1 MSCLHILKNV
11 ILKINYNEKYIYN
24 VVDQKLLR
32 LYKLELQN
40 YNNKKYIFNPL
51 ITTRIINIHNNV
63 INIINKNNNSL
74 NNNLNNDN
82 SLYKKQ

>member
-1 MSCLHILKNV
+1 MSCLNILKNV

-24 VVDQKLLR
+24 VVDKKLLR

-40 YNNKKYIFNPL
+40 YNNIKYISNPL
-51 ITTRIINIHNNV
+51 ITSRIINIHNNV
-63 INIINKNNNSL
+63 INIINKNNN
-74 NNNLNNDN
+74 NLNDN